1 MAKKKNNLTLEEKL
15 KNALVS
21 EEEQPYPIPDNW
33 VWTRLGEVCKFERG
47 ITFPSSAKKT
57 ALEENLIPC
66 VRTANVQEKLT
77 LGDLIYI
84 DKSYMKNNELKYL
97 KENDIIMSSA
107 NSRELVGK
115 TCFVEQIP
123 FPMTFGGFVL
133 TIRAKKIYS
142 KFLFYMLRLEFLSGN
157 FIKESTQTTNIANI
171 NTTSLSKYKF
181 PLPPF
186 QEQQRI
192 VERIESL
199 FSKLDEAKEKIQLS
213 LDNFENR
220 KSAILYQAFSGELT
234 KKWREENGVKFKDW
248 DKVELRERCHINPK
262 KISTKEL
269 NDNMDITFIPMASVS
284 DILGEVS
291 EPLVKKLG
299 KYKKGY
305 TNFSEG
311 DILFAKITP
320 CMENGKIAVV
330 KELENNIGFG
340 STEFHIVRCNNTY
353 NRFIYHLLRWKKFRE
368 EAKVVMS
375 GAVGQQRVPKS
386 FLEEY
391 KISFPSLEEQKE
403 IVHIMDTIFDKE
415 QDIQE
420 LIDLIENIDLMK
432 KSILARAFRGE
443 LGTNI
448 PEEES
453 AIELLKSVLEV

>member
-84 DKSYMKNNELKYL
+84 DKCYMKNNELKYL

-186 QEQQRI
+186 
-192 VERIESL
+192 
-199 FSKLDEAKEKIQLS
+199 
-213 LDNFENR
+213 
-220 KSAILYQAFSGELT
+220 
-234 KKWREENGVKFKDW
+234 
-248 DKVELRERCHINPK
+248 
-262 KISTKEL
+262 
-269 NDNMDITFIPMASVS
+269 
-284 DILGEVS
+284 
-291 EPLVKKLG
+291 
-299 KYKKGY
+299 
-305 TNFSEG
+305 
-311 DILFAKITP
+311 
-320 CMENGKIAVV
+320 
-330 KELENNIGFG
+330 
-340 STEFHIVRCNNTY
+340 
-353 NRFIYHLLRWKKFRE
+353 
-368 EAKVVMS
+368 
-375 GAVGQQRVPKS
+375 
-386 FLEEY
+386 
-391 KISFPSLEEQKE
+391 
-403 IVHIMDTIFDKE
+403 
-415 QDIQE
+415 
-420 LIDLIENIDLMK
+420 
-432 KSILARAFRGE
+432 
-443 LGTNI
+443 
-448 PEEES
+448 
-453 AIELLKSVLEV
+453 

>member
-1 MAKKKNNLTLEEKL
+1 MAKKKNDLTLEEKL

-33 VWTRLGEVCKFERG
+33 VWTRLYFVSTV
-47 ITFPSSAKKT
+47 ITGKTPSKKN
-57 ALEENLIPC
+57 LEYYGTEIPFF
-66 VRTANVQEKLT
+66 KP
-77 LGDLIYI
+77 GDL
-84 DKSYMKNNELKYL
+84 D
-97 KENDIIMSSA
+97 
-107 NSRELVGK
+107 VGRH
-115 TCFVEQIP
+115 VRVASE
-123 FPMTFGGFVL
+123 
-133 TIRAKKIYS
+133 Y
-142 KFLFYMLRLEFLSGN
+142 
-157 FIKESTQTTNIANI
+157 
-171 NTTSLSKYKF
+171 LSKQGGALAKMIPAQSTAVCCIGTIGKSGFLEIPGATNQQINSAISFFNPLCQYYYMNTDFFVNQLKGKSSSTTIPIVNKSKMEACYY
-181 PLPPF
+181 PLPPIH
-186 QEQQRI
+186 EQQRI

-199 FSKLDEAKEKIQLS
+199 FSKLDEAKEKIQMS
-213 LDNFENR
+213 LDSFENR
-220 KSAILYQAFSGELT
+220 KSAILYKAFSGELT
-234 KKWREENGVKFKDW
+234 KKWREENGIKFKDW
-248 DKVELRERCHINPK
+248 NKVELRERCHINPK

-340 STEFHIVRCNNTY
+340 STEFHIVRCNNNTY

-368 EAKVVMS
+368 EAKAVMS

-403 IVHIMDTIFDKE
+403 IVHILDTIFDKE

-448 PEEES
+448 PKEES